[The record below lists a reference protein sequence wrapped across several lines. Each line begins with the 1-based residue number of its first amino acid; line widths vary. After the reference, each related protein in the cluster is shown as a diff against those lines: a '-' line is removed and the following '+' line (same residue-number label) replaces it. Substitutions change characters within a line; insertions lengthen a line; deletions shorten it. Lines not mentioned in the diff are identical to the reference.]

1 MVVVE
6 LTHVHDHL
14 LLEVRD
20 GRLEGRAVSGDDG
33 GGVDAVLDQVVA
45 AAEELGGDD
54 DDRGGAVADLV
65 VLELGQIDQDAGGG
79 MLHLEL
85 AEDGGA
91 VVGDEDVADVVD
103 EHLVEADGSQGRLD
117 DVGHGEG
124 GRYVADANVL
134 TGLALA
140 IEELGGNV

>member
-1 MVVVE
+1 M
-6 LTHVHDHL
+6 
-14 LLEVRD
+14 
-20 GRLEGRAVSGDDG
+20 
-33 GGVDAVLDQVVA
+33 
-45 AAEELGGDD
+45 
-54 DDRGGAVADLV
+54 

-124 GRYVADANVL
+124 GRYVADANIL

-140 IEELGGNV
+140 IEELDGIYEERRRRGGHICVRYNNASGSIEEKWWISTSSRRSESHSFFAGCLALHGGILRYSRH